1 MIILSPSLLAADFV
15 NLKSQLDI
23 LKQNGIKNL
32 HLDVMDGMYVPNIS
46 FGVPII
52 KSLNKHT
59 DMFLDVHMMV
69 EAPER
74 YIDAMIEA
82 GADSLTLHIEAYKH
96 LDTSLERIR
105 KAGKK
110 AGIALNPATPVL
122 LLDEILPFVDMVL
135 VMSVNPGFGGQRFI
149 EYTKKKIERLK
160 NIKENNSLSYSIQV
174 DGGVNQENIA
184 DIIEAGA
191 DNIVAGSAI
200 FSGDISDNIRLLKG
214 LIEERD

>member
-23 LKQNGIKNL
+23 LKQSGIKNL

-82 GADSLTLHIEAYKH
+82 GADSLTLHIEACRH
-96 LDTSLERIR
+96 LDASLERIR